1 MRVIFDTNVVLD
13 VLLDREPFS
22 GDAAHLFVITEREE
36 LDAFLCAT
44 TITTIHYLAS
54 KALGSDQA
62 RILVKK
68 LLSLFEIAP
77 VNRAVLESA
86 EELGFTDFEDAVLH
100 EAARHVGVRAIVTRD
115 SKGFAQAALPI
126 YTPDLLLKALKSIG

>member
-1 MRVIFDTNVVLD
+1 MIFDTNVVLE
-13 VLLDREPFS
+13 VLLDRDPFA
-22 GDAAHLFVITEREE
+22 GDAAHLFASAERGD

-62 RILVKK
+62 RVLVKK

-77 VNRAVLESA
+77 VNRSVLESA

-100 EAARHVGVRAIVTRD
+100 EAARHAGVQAIVTRD
-115 SKGFAQAALPI
+115 PKGFAQAVLPI
-126 YTPDLLLKALKSIG
+126 YAPDLLLKALKSIG

>member
-1 MRVIFDTNVVLD
+1 VLFDTNVVLD
-13 VLLDREPFS
+13 VLLDRDPFA
-22 GDAAHLFVITEREE
+22 GDAANLFACAERGE

-54 KALGSDQA
+54 KALGADQA

-77 VNRAVLESA
+77 VNRSVLESA
-86 EELGFTDFEDAVLH
+86 EDLDFTDFEDAVLH
-100 EAARHVGVRAIVTRD
+100 EAARHAGVQAIVTRD
-115 SKGFAQAALPI
+115 PKGFAQASLAVH
-126 YTPDLLLKALKSIG
+126 TPDLLLKALKSLK

>member
-13 VLLDREPFS
+13 VLLDREPFA
-22 GDAAHLFVITEREE
+22 GDAAHLFASVEREE
-36 LDAFLCAT
+36 LDACLCAT

-77 VNRAVLESA
+77 VNRPVLESA

-100 EAARHVGVRAIVTRD
+100 EAARHVGVQAIVTRD
-115 SKGFAQAALPI
+115 PKGFAQAALPI
-126 YTPDLLLKALKSIG
+126 YTPDLLLKALKSLG